1 MNAHTAGHWWALA
14 CVLAV
19 VALFCAVAWG
29 GKACEWLTVRME
41 LRHKRRSDRKA
52 ARKAARK
59 RHPSRRVP
67 GRFPDGDFLSDEE
80 WRALGRIQMDSMI
93 TIPEPDEYRR
103 QP

>member
-29 GKACEWLTVRME
+29 GTACEYLLGVID
-41 LRHKRRSDRKA
+41 RRREHRRARKA

-59 RHPSRRVP
+59 RHPSGRVP
-67 GRFPDGDFLSDEE
+67 GRFPDGEFLSDEE

-93 TIPEPDEYRR
+93 DIPDIEYRR